1 MTRSR
6 ALMGLLFLLLLVPA
20 APAAAAIN
28 LVTSAKNTTTAT
40 ALSLTVNSGWAPGTS
55 TGDNNTV
62 VVVVAFKSP
71 NGTVTSITDNA
82 TGGSSL
88 YTKRGAITPSSASK
102 IELWSTPAG
111 TPKKPPPNTG
121 EP

>member
-82 TGGSSL
+82 TGGCTTSEKS
-88 YTKRGAITPSSASK
+88 GATTAKSTSK
-102 IELWSTPAG
+102 GDVVWLWA
-111 TPKKPPPNTG
+111 
-121 EP
+121 

>member
-71 NGTVTSITDNA
+71 NGTVTS
-82 TGGSSL
+82 
-88 YTKRGAITPSSASK
+88 K
-102 IELWSTPAG
+102 IGRAHV
-111 TPKKPPPNTG
+111 
-121 EP
+121 

>member
-28 LVTSAKNTTTAT
+28 FVTSAKNTTTAW
-40 ALSLTVNSGWAPGTS
+40 APSLTVNSGWAPGTS

-62 VVVVAFKSP
+62 VVVVAFKSTAS
-71 NGTVTSITDNA
+71 TVTSITDNA

-88 YTKRGAITPSSASK
+88 FTKRAAIWSSGSK
-102 IELWSTPAG
+102 VEVWS
-111 TPKKPPPNTG
+111 
-121 EP
+121 